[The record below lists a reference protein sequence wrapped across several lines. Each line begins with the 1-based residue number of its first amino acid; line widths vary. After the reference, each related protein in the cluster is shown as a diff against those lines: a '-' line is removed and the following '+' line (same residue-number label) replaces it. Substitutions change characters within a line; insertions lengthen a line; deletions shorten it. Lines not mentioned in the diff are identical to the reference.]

1 MNKLGMKIGAG
12 LIGIAIL
19 TLVLSL
25 FVPVAM
31 ENLMSTIIFAT
42 LIGGLISFGLSGI
55 AKILQKNN

>member
-1 MNKLGMKIGAG
+1 MDKLGMKIGAG

-31 ENLMSTIIFAT
+31 ENLMSIIIFTT
-42 LIGGLISFGLSGI
+42 LISGLISFGLSGI
-55 AKILQKNN
+55 AKIQQK